1 MSDSGWAD
9 LTFYTRILPYLL
21 PALRVPAV
29 FPARRHVGNPTVHL
43 SSGEAEYVQ
52 PCPYAVVR
60 L

>member
-21 PALRVPAV
+21 PALPAV
-29 FPARRHVGNPTVHL
+29 FPARRHVGNPKVHL
-43 SSGEAEYVQ
+43 PSGEAEYVQ
-52 PCPYAVVR
+52 PFPYAVVR